1 MMMDS
6 LIEYDGSLKNLKLE
20 SILIQKIK
28 AELVESFP
36 NIQLVKLNID
46 LVLQIC
52 NAIEKKRGWNFARS
66 CRLIKHNKVQYLYSR
81 SRMLRTKV
89 DNIAVG

>member
-1 MMMDS
+1 MDTR
-6 LIEYDGSLKNLKLE
+6 IEYDGSLKNLKLE

-36 NIQLVKLNID
+36 NIQQVKLNLD

-52 NAIEKKRGWNFARS
+52 NAIENNAKMNNLSKT
-66 CRLIKHNKVQYLYSR
+66 NKLE
-81 SRMLRTKV
+81 LFF
-89 DNIAVG
+89 